1 MKTLQYKTEDNG
13 DYDLITV
20 YDEDGKIFT
29 ELEAGKF
36 LDNNKRFFTD
46 EEKIQLYLDKNGYED
61 ESFIFVNLNE
71 NSNI

>member
-29 ELEAGKF
+29 KLEVGKF
-36 LDNNKRFFTD
+36 SGDIKKFFTD
-46 EEKIQLYLDKNGYED
+46 EEKIQLYLDNNGYED
-61 ESFIFVNLNE
+61 ESFTFVNLNE